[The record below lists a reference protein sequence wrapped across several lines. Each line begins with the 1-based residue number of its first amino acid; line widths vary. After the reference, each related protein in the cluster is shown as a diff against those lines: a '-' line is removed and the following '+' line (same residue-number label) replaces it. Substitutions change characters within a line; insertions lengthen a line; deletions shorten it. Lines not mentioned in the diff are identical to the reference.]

1 MSGSPR
7 LRTDQFLKISLRT
20 LRVQRRFFL
29 FVLFEKIGERAR
41 ARAAL
46 AVNKAPEDLFLITRA
61 RGNLK
66 RK

>member
-29 FVLFEKIGERAR
+29 FVLFEMISERAR
-41 ARAAL
+41 ARAAP
-46 AVNKAPEDLFLITRA
+46 AVNKAPADLFLITRA